1 MNTIFMIPIDFFGEL
16 IGLTAGALTTIAFV
30 PQVLKI
36 WKSKHAHDISL
47 ATFAIFSSG
56 VALWLVYGLR
66 IGSWPIILANSVT
79 LLLALLILLLK
90 WHFRD

>member
-1 MNTIFMIPIDFFGEL
+1 MMNGTEL
-16 IGLTAGALTTIAFV
+16 VGLIAGALTTIAFV

-47 ATFAIFSSG
+47 ATFTLFSAG

-66 IGSWPIILANSVT
+66 IGSWPIILANGVT
-79 LLLALLILLLK
+79 LALALLILILK
-90 WHFRD
+90 WHFRG

>member
-1 MNTIFMIPIDFFGEL
+1 MNPTEL
-16 IGLTAGALTTIAFV
+16 LGLAAGALTTIAFV

-66 IGSWPIILANSVT
+66 IGSWPIILANGAT

>member
-1 MNTIFMIPIDFFGEL
+1 MINATEL
-16 IGLTAGALTTIAFV
+16 LGLTAGAFTTIAFV

-36 WKSKHAHDISL
+36 WKSKHAHDLSL
-47 ATFAIFSSG
+47 ATFTLFSSG

-66 IGSWPIILANSVT
+66 IGAWPIILANSVT
-79 LLLALLILLLK
+79 LALALLILILK